1 MAFIE
6 VGGQQVEV
14 DEDGFLLNPDT
25 WTEDVSRYFC
35 KEEGI
40 DELTEDHWKVIKY
53 LRDYF
58 FQFGIAPMVR
68 KLCKDTGYS
77 LKGIYELFP
86 TGPAKGACKLAGL
99 PKPTGCV

>member
-6 VGGQQVEV
+6 VNGQQIEV

-25 WTEDVSRYFC
+25 WNEDVARYFC

-40 DELTEDHWKVIKY
+40 DELNDDHWKVIKY

-68 KLCKDTGYS
+68 KLCKDTGFS